1 MLSTHCGCT
10 KFQIAMYSKDLRWRV
25 ISLKYQ
31 CRFSNRR
38 IARLLDMHKSTVK
51 RILRKFLLTGDV
63 QCFKVGRPNI
73 SSLHVYEQFVLVE
86 AALKDPSMTLE
97 ELLWEIQHSTGSQY
111 CLSTVKRNLRRFGFT
126 FKQVGVTSC
135 RINIFSV
142 FLPSIPLFNTQ
153 SQI

>member
-1 MLSTHCGCT
+1 
-10 KFQIAMYSKDLRWRV
+10 MYSKDLRWRV

-73 SSLHVYEQFVLVE
+73 SSLHVHEQFVLVE
-86 AALKDPSMTLE
+86 AAVKDPSMTLE
-97 ELLWEIQHSTGSQY
+97 GKFNIRLAR
-111 CLSTVKRNLRRFGFT
+111 STVYPPSKEIFG
-126 FKQVGVTSC
+126 GLASHLS
-135 RINIFSV
+135 RSV
-142 FLPSIPLFNTQ
+142 
-153 SQI
+153 

>member
-1 MLSTHCGCT
+1 
-10 KFQIAMYSKDLRWRV
+10 MYSKDLRWRV

-31 CRFSNRR
+31 WHFSNRR

-63 QCFKVGRPNI
+63 QCFKVGKPNI
-73 SSLHVYEQFVLVE
+73 SSPHVHEQFVLVE
-86 AALKDPSMTLE
+86 AALKNPSMSLE

-126 FKQVGVTSC
+126 FKQLSSKD
-135 RINIFSV
+135 FY
-142 FLPSIPLFNTQ
+142 LFT
-153 SQI
+153 